1 LKCGVVKDKVWGRTT
16 LIFRTANVEVHYLE
30 IKAGGYCSKHRHVK
44 GKSNLFHIISGRLVV
59 RVWDATGEKL
69 IDSTVLDPGQ
79 ITVVAPLLWHQ
90 FEAVKP
96 TRCYEIYE
104 TRVDPGDIERV
115 SEGGIR
121 R

>member
-1 LKCGVVKDKVWGRTT
+1 LKCGVVKDKVWGRTM
-16 LIFRTANVEVHYLE
+16 LIFRTANVEAHYLE
-30 IKAGGYCSKHRHVK
+30 IKK
-44 GKSNLFHIISGRLVV
+44 GKSNLFHVISGRLVV
-59 RVWDATGEKL
+59 RVWDAAGEKL

-104 TRVDPGDIERV
+104 TRVDPEDIDRV
-115 SEGGIR
+115 SEGGVR